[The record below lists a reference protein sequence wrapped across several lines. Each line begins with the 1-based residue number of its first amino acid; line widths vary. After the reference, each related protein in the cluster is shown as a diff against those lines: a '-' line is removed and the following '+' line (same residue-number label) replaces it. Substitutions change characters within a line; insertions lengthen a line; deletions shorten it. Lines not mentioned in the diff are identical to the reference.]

1 MVISTGGKAIYE
13 IIMNILGLRNQFSA
27 ILEHLSFV
35 FIHFLLTYIAGLL
48 LKLKKE
54 TESSILNNLEKVY
67 SCDIWTLFLVVAT
80 KGQLSL
86 T

>member
-67 SCDIWTLFLVVAT
+67 SCDI
-80 KGQLSL
+80 
-86 T
+86 